1 MDEPS
6 LIERIEQQ
14 IAERAGLDV
23 AVELSGT
30 TVTLSGRI
38 DTAAARQ
45 AAHDVV
51 KSMMPEAH
59 IDDNLEIEE
68 TMPLDVREFDL
79 DEPGG
84 ELPSSLAEMRIQSA
98 IEPDFSEQPLVTST
112 VEMAGEASAALDQP
126 DASETVFFAPTDPV
140 IMLGEQNQ
148 VEVLGGFAP
157 TAGADIVVEPSAL
170 DDQPGDEALAEAIR
184 RELRRDAA
192 TTDLTIAVT
201 VRRGVAHLRGT
212 VATLEDAENAEAVA
226 SQVPG
231 LREVVEELE
240 VAAL

>member
-1 MDEPS
+1 MDEAS

-30 TVTLSGRI
+30 TVTLSGRV
-38 DTAAARQ
+38 DTAEARQ

-51 KSMMPEAH
+51 KSVLPEAE

-68 TMPLDVREFDL
+68 TMPLDVRDFDL

-84 ELPSSLAEMRIQSA
+84 ELPASLAEMRSQSA
-98 IEPDFSEQPLVTST
+98 VEPDFSEQPLVTST
-112 VEMAGEASAALDQP
+112 VEMAGEASTTLDEP
-126 DASETVFFAPTDPV
+126 DESETVFFAPTDPV
-140 IMLGEQNQ
+140 IMTSEQNQ
-148 VEVLGGFAP
+148 IEVLGGFAP
-157 TAGADIVVEPSAL
+157 TAGVDILVESSAL

-201 VRRGVAHLRGT
+201 VRRGVARLRGT

-240 VAAL
+240 VARL

>member
-1 MDEPS
+1 MDEAS

-30 TVTLSGRI
+30 TVTLSGRV
-38 DTAAARQ
+38 DTAEARQ

-51 KSMMPEAH
+51 KSVLPEAE

-68 TMPLDVREFDL
+68 TMPLDVRDFDL

-84 ELPSSLAEMRIQSA
+84 ELPASLAEMRSQSA
-98 IEPDFSEQPLVTST
+98 VEPDFSEQPLVTST
-112 VEMAGEASAALDQP
+112 VEMAGEASTTLDEP
-126 DASETVFFAPTDPV
+126 DESETVFFAPTDPV
-140 IMLGEQNQ
+140 IMTSEQNQ
-148 VEVLGGFAP
+148 IEVLGGFAP
-157 TAGADIVVEPSAL
+157 TAGVDILVESSAL

-201 VRRGVAHLRGT
+201 VRRGVARLRGT

-226 SQVPG
+226 SQVTG

-240 VAAL
+240 VARL

>member
-1 MDEPS
+1 MDEAS

-30 TVTLSGRI
+30 TVTLSGRV
-38 DTAAARQ
+38 DTAEARQ

-51 KSMMPEAH
+51 KSVLPEAE

-68 TMPLDVREFDL
+68 TMPLDVRAFDL

-84 ELPSSLAEMRIQSA
+84 ELPASLAEMRSQSA
-98 IEPDFSEQPLVTST
+98 VEPDFSEQPLVTST
-112 VEMAGEASAALDQP
+112 VEMAGEASTTLDEP
-126 DASETVFFAPTDPV
+126 DESETVFFAPTDPV
-140 IMLGEQNQ
+140 IMTSEQNQ
-148 VEVLGGFAP
+148 IEVLGGFAP
-157 TAGADIVVEPSAL
+157 TAGVDILVESSAL

-201 VRRGVAHLRGT
+201 VRRGVARLRGT

-240 VAAL
+240 VARL

>member
-30 TVTLSGRI
+30 TVTLSGRV
-38 DTAAARQ
+38 DTAEARQ

-51 KSMMPEAH
+51 KSVLPEAE

-68 TMPLDVREFDL
+68 TVPLDVRDFDL

-84 ELPSSLAEMRIQSA
+84 ELPASLAEMRTQSDV
-98 IEPDFSEQPLVTST
+98 EPDFSEQPLVTST
-112 VEMAGEASAALDQP
+112 VEMAGEASTTLDEP
-126 DASETVFFAPTDPV
+126 DESETVFFAPTDPV
-140 IMLGEQNQ
+140 IMTSEQNQ

-157 TAGADIVVEPSAL
+157 TAGVDILVESSAL
-170 DDQPGDEALAEAIR
+170 DNQPGDEALAEAIR

-201 VRRGVAHLRGT
+201 VRRGVARLRGT

-240 VAAL
+240 VAGL

>member
-23 AVELSGT
+23 AVELFGT
-30 TVTLSGRI
+30 TVTLSGRV

-51 KSMMPEAH
+51 KSVLPEAE

-68 TMPLDVREFDL
+68 TVPLDVRDFDL

-84 ELPSSLAEMRIQSA
+84 ALPASLAEMRTQSDV
-98 IEPDFSEQPLVTST
+98 EPDFSEQPLVTST
-112 VEMAGEASAALDQP
+112 AEMAGAASATLDEP
-126 DASETVFFAPTDPV
+126 DESETVFFAPTDPV
-140 IMLGEQNQ
+140 IMTSEQNQ
-148 VEVLGGFAP
+148 IEVLGGFAP
-157 TAGADIVVEPSAL
+157 TAGVDILVESSAL

-201 VRRGVAHLRGT
+201 VRRGVARLRGT

-226 SQVPG
+226 GQVPG

-240 VAAL
+240 VAGL